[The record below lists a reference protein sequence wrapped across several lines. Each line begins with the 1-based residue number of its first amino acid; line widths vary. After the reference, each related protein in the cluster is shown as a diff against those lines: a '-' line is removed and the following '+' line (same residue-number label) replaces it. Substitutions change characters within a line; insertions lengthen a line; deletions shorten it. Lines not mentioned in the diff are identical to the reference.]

1 MLILRH
7 AVIVLVVV
15 MMASCAKLEQFTNIA
30 NNTDMKKSL
39 FVISSL
45 EESILHMGISSAL
58 LNLILPI

>member
-1 MLILRH
+1 MLILPH

-15 MMASCAKLEQFTNIA
+15 MASCAKLERFTNIA